1 MNHELAV
8 SSTQRSEFVDIT
20 SEVQDIVR
28 KSGVKNGT
36 CTIFVPHTT
45 AGLVINENWDPS
57 VQADLLATFD
67 RLVPWQAGYRH
78 AEGNSAAHIKAA
90 LVGAS
95 ETVPV
100 RDGSPTLGRWQGIAL
115 AEFDGP
121 RDRRILVQVVPD
133 AGTE

>member
-28 KSGVKNGT
+28 ESGVRNGT
-36 CTIFVPHTT
+36 CTVFVPHTT

-57 VQADLLATFD
+57 VKADLLTTLD

-78 AEGNSAAHIKAA
+78 VEGNAAAHIKAA

-100 RDGSPTLGRWQGIAL
+100 RDGRLTLGRWQGIAL

-121 RDRRILVQVVPD
+121 RHRRVLVQVVPA

>member
-1 MNHELAV
+1 MNQELAV

-78 AEGNSAAHIKAA
+78 AEGNSAAHIKAT

-100 RDGSPTLGRWQGIAL
+100 RGGSLTLGRWQGVAL

-121 RDRRILVQVVPD
+121 RDRRILVQVVP
-133 AGTE
+133 AVGPE

>member
-1 MNHELAV
+1 MKHELAV

-28 KSGVKNGT
+28 ESGVRNGT

-57 VQADLLATFD
+57 VQTDLLATLD

-78 AEGNSAAHIKAA
+78 VEGNAAAHIKAA

-100 RDGSPTLGRWQGIAL
+100 RDGRLMLGGWQGVAL

-121 RDRRILVQVVPD
+121 RHRRVLVQVVP
-133 AGTE
+133 AEGTE